1 MRSINSLRNNFS
13 ISGHLSHLN
22 DSNPSRSLN
31 SSANASAAHQNLWAL
46 LFHPQQNQQKYLSN
60 PWGKRKRQ
68 VPLSVCIAGS
78 IATHTAEQMSVTV
91 WWSSGVT
98 PTALLPLL
106 HTEFLHWF
114 IGEISLLC
122 RTGDSQRE
130 TSIAGATGAQ
140 PDFCRAV
147 RQHSTVVSCLGL
159 YHGWTWLP
167 VLLNVLYDQI
177 SVPKGNTRNR

>member
-1 MRSINSLRNNFS
+1 MS
-13 ISGHLSHLN
+13 
-22 DSNPSRSLN
+22 PSF
-31 SSANASAAHQNLWAL
+31 SSAAE
-46 LFHPQQNQQKYLSN
+46 PTKKELSN

-91 WWSSGVT
+91 WWSSRVT

-159 YHGWTWLP
+159 YHGGHGCLCYWMYCTTRFLCRKAILAT
-167 VLLNVLYDQI
+167 VKACLLAWPCYWPW
-177 SVPKGNTRNR
+177 SRKVP